1 MGYPKETDI
10 PFLVQN
16 GITTLVNMTRDQYYT
31 EVADANNVTVHEIY
45 IPDFEAPSVQQIRDF
60 LEIVDSSKEVC
71 PMISTHTQFCN

>member
-1 MGYPKETDI
+1 MQAPLYLHWSQQFTKKPFWFIEGQLAGIGYPKETDI

-45 IPDFEAPSVQQIRDF
+45 IR
-60 LEIVDSSKEVC
+60 
-71 PMISTHTQFCN
+71 